1 LSKAAA
7 TYSNKS
13 QTFWSGR
20 RAPMPRGTRTAERI
34 KPGKE
39 IKWLPIGIALSMTFM
54 ICVTVNLRA
63 YRELSHEA
71 QQNTNLNAQID
82 AVTSDNLSLQEE
94 IHYLKNDPDMIK
106 REAQKFGFVP
116 RKESKQVPVPAGK

>member
-1 LSKAAA
+1 MNKAAA

-20 RAPMPRGTRTAERI
+20 RAPMPRGTRIVERA
-34 KPGKE
+34 KSSRE
-39 IKWLPIGIALSMTFM
+39 IKWLPVGIAIAITVMV
-54 ICVTVNLRA
+54 CVTVNFRA

-71 QQNTNLNAQID
+71 NQNTELNAQID
-82 AVTSDNLSLQEE
+82 AVTSENLSLQEE
-94 IHYLKNDPDMIK
+94 IHYLKNDPNLIK